1 MTSIKD
7 TATVLEKIND
17 KLKRYFNIQITEA
30 TKQQLY
36 NACAAVVRDILLE
49 KRNAFSHRRHLK
61 NGKRVYYI
69 CMEFLL
75 GQSLKTN
82 LFNLQL
88 TDVFREAVAPY
99 AALEDLYD
107 MEPDAG
113 LGNGGLGRLAACFMD
128 SLASLDYPA
137 MGYTIRYD
145 YGLFKQKVVDG
156 WQTEIPDN
164 WLPGGEVWM
173 VQRQDSAVTVR
184 MGGKVDYIWRD
195 GHMLPVYKDCDE
207 IIAMPYEMIISG
219 YGDGA
224 SVLRMWSAKSNRVFD
239 MKSFSTGD
247 YARVMQMQN
256 EAELISKVLYPSD
269 DHAEGKT
276 LRLKQQYF
284 LVSASL
290 QNILAD
296 HMRRWKDIRRL
307 PELAAIHINDTH
319 PALCV
324 PELMRL
330 LMDEHGLGWDEAWD
344 IVTKTMAYT
353 NHTVMA
359 EALEEWDQS
368 RVKMLLPRVYDIIL
382 EIDKRHNQHLRSKYP
397 GDENK
402 IKTSAIL
409 YYNKVRMAN
418 LAIVGSHAVN
428 GVSALHSDIIK
439 NTIFHDFYLD
449 TPEKFTNVTN
459 GIAYRRWLCQSNPE
473 LSALIAELI
482 GDKFV
487 KHAEELD
494 KLCKFA
500 KDKSVLEKLGEIKLT
515 KKKQFADYVYKK
527 SGLVIDPSSR
537 FDVQAKR
544 IHEYKRQLLNALK
557 IIALINDIKANPNKE
572 VTPQTFIFAGKA
584 ASGYYVAKQIIEL
597 VCALSKEVAGDAR
610 LKDKINVVFLE
621 DYCVTMSEKMMPASE
636 VSEQIS
642 LAGKEASGTGN
653 MKFMLNGALTLGT
666 LDGANVEM
674 AQAVGDDNIFI
685 FGLTAAEVEER
696 WHRGYNSTELYQNHP
711 VIKGIIDTL
720 NGSVG
725 GKNFSHIAQYLLTR
739 SPVADPYMC
748 LADFDAYM
756 RAHEKMDETYR
767 KPSEWN
773 AKSLVNIGKSGR
785 FSADRSIEE
794 YAKNIWGLKKI

>member
-296 HMRRWKDIRRL
+296 HIRRWKDIRRL

-397 GDENK
+397 GDESK

-473 LSALIAELI
+473 LSALIADLI

>member
-418 LAIVGSHAVN
+418 LTIVGSHAVN

-473 LSALIAELI
+473 LSALIADLI

-527 SGLVIDPSSR
+527 SGFVIDPSSR

-720 NGSVG
+720 NGSVC

>member
-296 HMRRWKDIRRL
+296 HMRRWKDIRRM

-397 GDENK
+397 GDESK

-473 LSALIAELI
+473 LSALIADLI

>member
-473 LSALIAELI
+473 LSALIADLI

-527 SGLVIDPSSR
+527 NGFVIDPSSR

>member
-1 MTSIKD
+1 MASNKD
-7 TATVLEKIND
+7 TAVVLEKIND
-17 KLKRYFNIQITEA
+17 KLKRYFNVEAAEA
-30 TKQQLY
+30 TKEQLY

-49 KRNAFSHRRHLK
+49 KRNTFSHNRHVK

-82 LFNLQL
+82 LFNLGL
-88 TDVFREAVAPY
+88 ADAFSSALAPY
-99 AALEDLYD
+99 ATLEDLYD
-107 MEPDAG
+107 IEPDAG

-137 MGYTIRYD
+137 MGYTIRYE
-145 YGLFKQKVVDG
+145 YGLFKQRVVDG

-164 WLPGGEVWM
+164 WLPGGEAWM
-173 VQRQDSAVTVR
+173 VQRQDRAITVR
-184 MGGKVDYIWRD
+184 MGGKVEYVWQD
-195 GHMLPVYKDCDE
+195 GHMQPVYKDCDE

-219 YGDGA
+219 YGNGA
-224 SVLRMWSAKSNRVFD
+224 SVLRMWSAKSSRVFD
-239 MKSFSTGD
+239 MKSFGTGD
-247 YARVMQMQN
+247 YARVMQMQS

-290 QNILAD
+290 QNIIED
-296 HMRRWKDIRRL
+296 HIRRWKDIKRL

-330 LMDEHGLGWDEAWD
+330 LMDEHRLGWDEAWD
-344 IVTKTMAYT
+344 IVTKVMAYT

-368 RVKMLLPRVYDIIL
+368 RVKMLLPRIYDIIL
-382 EIDKRHNQHLRSKYP
+382 EIDKRHNEHLRSKYP

-402 IKTSAIL
+402 IKTSAVL

-473 LSALIAELI
+473 LSALITDLI
-482 GDKFV
+482 GDKFI

-494 KLCKFA
+494 KLCKFV
-500 KDKSVLEKLGEIKLT
+500 KDKSILNRLAEIKLA
-515 KKKQFADYVYKK
+515 KKQQFADYIYKR
-527 SGLVIDPSSR
+527 SGQVIDPSSR

-557 IIALINDIKANPNKE
+557 IIALINDIRANPEKE

-597 VCALSKEVAGDAR
+597 VCALSKEVESDPK

-653 MKFMLNGALTLGT
+653 MKFMLNGALTIGT

-674 AQAVGDDNIFI
+674 AKAVGDSNIFI
-685 FGLTAAEVEER
+685 FGLTAAEVER
-696 WHRGYNSTELYQNHP
+696 LWKKGYNSTELYQSSA
-711 VIKGIIDTL
+711 VIKGVIDTL
-720 NGSVG
+720 NGSIG
-725 GKNFSHIAQYLLTR
+725 GKNFSHIAQYLLTQ

-748 LADFDAYM
+748 LADFDAYI
-756 RAHEKMDETYR
+756 AVHEKMDKVYR
-767 KPSEWN
+767 DPSSWN
-773 AKSLVNIGKSGR
+773 AKALVNIGKAGR

-794 YAKNIWGLKKI
+794 YAKNIWGLKKV

>member
-1 MTSIKD
+1 MTSILD
-7 TATVLEKIND
+7 TATALEKIND
-17 KLKRYFNIQITEA
+17 KLKRYFNIHITEA

-88 TDVFREAVAPY
+88 TDIFREAVAPY
-99 AALEDLYD
+99 ATLEDLYD

-128 SLASLDYPA
+128 SLASLAYPA

-184 MGGKVDYIWRD
+184 MGGKVDYTWED
-195 GHMLPVYKDCDE
+195 GHLKPIYKDCDE

-224 SVLRMWSAKSNRVFD
+224 SVLRMWSAKSNKVFD

-290 QNILAD
+290 QNILND

-330 LMDEHGLGWDEAWD
+330 LMDEHGMGWDEAFD
-344 IVTKTMAYT
+344 IVNKTMAYT

-368 RVKMLLPRVYDIIL
+368 RVKMLLPRIYDIIL
-382 EIDKRHNQHLRSKYP
+382 EIDKRHNQHLRAKYP
-397 GDENK
+397 GDESK

-473 LSALIAELI
+473 LSSLISDLI
-482 GDKFV
+482 GDRFV
-487 KHAEELD
+487 KHAEELE
-494 KLCKFA
+494 KLGKFVG
-500 KDKSVLEKLGEIKLT
+500 DKSVLKKLGEIKLA
-515 KKKQFADYVYKK
+515 KKTQFADYVYKK
-527 SGLVIDPSSR
+527 SGLVIDPQTR

-557 IIALINDIKANPNKE
+557 IIALIDDIRANPNKD

-584 ASGYYVAKQIIEL
+584 AAGYYIAKQIIEL
-597 VCALSKEVAGDAR
+597 ICFLSKEVENDPR

-636 VSEQIS
+636 VSQQIS

-685 FGLTAAEVEER
+685 FGMTAAQVEEK
-696 WHRGYNSTELYQNHP
+696 WHQGYNSTQLYHHHP

-720 NGSVG
+720 NGNIG

-739 SPVADPYMC
+739 SPVADPFMC
-748 LADFDAYM
+748 LADFDSYM
-756 RAHEKMDETYR
+756 KAHHKMDEAYR
-767 KPSEWN
+767 KHEDWN
-773 AKSLVNIGKSGR
+773 KKSLVNISKSGR